1 MVLTLVRRTSLFI
14 STTNDADCRFTVIL
28 IGIWICT
35 FVSPHPVYAIFLT
48 GNQMSSGLAVV
59 LAEDTPGTPTLDPVP
74 GEFERHDCQSSFD
87 CVINRSL
94 GIPVSGVRSP
104 VLTFCT
110 AWISYIS
117 NSKFVVI

>member
-1 MVLTLVRRTSLFI
+1 MVLTLVRRTSLFV
-14 STTNDADCRFTVIL
+14 STNDADRRFTVIL

-94 GIPVSGVRSP
+94 GIPVSGVLSP

>member
-1 MVLTLVRRTSLFI
+1 MVLTLVRRTSLFV
-14 STTNDADCRFTVIL
+14 STNDADRRFTVIL

-94 GIPVSGVRSP
+94 GIHVSGVLSP